1 MNETRNFIIRN
12 DLSELKF
19 LNKAIKKYLEKLN
32 LSNKSIYNITLIV
45 EELITNTIRHG
56 YADEQKHEIFVDIS
70 TSNEHIKITIKDDGA
85 EFNVLEHPPPEL
97 DIPLRDMKVGG
108 LGIHLVKNLAKN
120 ISYRRKNNANIITIK
135 LKITFK

>member
-1 MNETRNFIIRN
+1 MNEITDFIIRN

-19 LNKAIKKYLEKLN
+19 LNKAIRKYLVKLG

-56 YADEQKHEIFVDIS
+56 YADDKKHEIFVGIA
-70 TSNEHIKITIKDDGA
+70 TSKDSIKITIKDDG
-85 EFNVLEHPPPEL
+85 EKFNVLEHPPPEL
-97 DIPLRDMKVGG
+97 DIPLKDMKVGG

-120 ISYRRKNNANIITIK
+120 INYKRKNNTNIITLK
-135 LKITFK
+135 LKIGFK